1 MVKEIDINEIKP
13 ADYNPRRISKK
24 EYNKLKE
31 SIDKFGLTDP
41 IIINLKNNTIIGG
54 HQRYSIIKNEF
65 PNMKLYLFEI
75 GNIGWV
81 TSNLNFNIDSFD
93 DEILLNINLNS
104 QSGEWDLEKLNSL
117 VNELK
122 VNDFDT
128 SLTGFDDIEL
138 ETFNDVEDLNLINET
153 LDEIEIEEEDEDI
166 NNILV
171 TEKDII
177 YTLVFDTEEEYD
189 VWNEFL
195 KLNVDDL
202 SISQYLILEL
212 SKYV

>member
-13 ADYNPRRISKK
+13 ADYNPRKISKK

-122 VNDFDT
+122 VNDFDA

-138 ETFNDVEDLNLINET
+138 ETFSDVEDLNLINET

-177 YTLVFDTEEEYD
+177 YTLVFDTEEEYNL
-189 VWNEFL
+189 WNEFL

-202 SISQYLILEL
+202 PISQYLILEL
-212 SKYV
+212 NKYV

>member
-1 MVKEIDINEIKP
+1 MVEKIDINDIKP

-41 IIINLKNNTIIGG
+41 IIINLNNNTIIGG
-54 HQRYSIIKNEF
+54 HQRYSVIKNEF
-65 PNMKLYLFEI
+65 PNMDLYLFKI
-75 GNIGWV
+75 GNIGWI
-81 TSNLNFNIDSFD
+81 TSNLNFTIDNFD

-104 QSGEWDLEKLNSL
+104 QSGEWDLEKLNTL

-128 SLTGFDDIEL
+128 SLTGFDDFEL
-138 ETFNDVEDLNLINET
+138 ETFSDIEDLDVINEVI
-153 LDEIEIEEEDEDI
+153 DEIEIEKESEDI

-171 TEKDII
+171 TEKDIV
-177 YTLVFDTEEEYD
+177 YTLQFDTEEDYN

-195 KLNVDDL
+195 KLNTDDL
-202 SISQYLILEL
+202 LISEYLIMEL
-212 SKYV
+212 NKYV

>member
-1 MVKEIDINEIKP
+1 MVEKIDINDIKP

-41 IIINLKNNTIIGG
+41 IIINLNNNTIIGG
-54 HQRYSIIKNEF
+54 HQRYSVIKNEF
-65 PNMKLYLFEI
+65 PNMDLYLFKI
-75 GNIGWV
+75 GNIGWI
-81 TSNLNFNIDSFD
+81 TSNLNFTIDNFD

-104 QSGEWDLEKLNSL
+104 QNGEWDLEKLNSL

-122 VNDFDT
+122 VNNFDT
-128 SLTGFDDIEL
+128 SLTGFDDFEL
-138 ETFNDVEDLNLINET
+138 ETFSDIEDLDAINEVI
-153 LDEIEIEEEDEDI
+153 DEIEIEKESEDI

-171 TEKDII
+171 TEKDIV
-177 YTLVFDTEEEYD
+177 YTLKFDTEEDYN

-195 KLNVDDL
+195 KLNTDDL
-202 SISQYLILEL
+202 LISEYLIMEL
-212 SKYV
+212 NKYV

>member
-1 MVKEIDINEIKP
+1 MVEKIDINDIKP

-41 IIINLKNNTIIGG
+41 IIINLNNNTIIGG
-54 HQRYSIIKNEF
+54 HQRYSVIKNEF
-65 PNMKLYLFEI
+65 PNMDLYLFKI
-75 GNIGWV
+75 GNIGWI
-81 TSNLNFNIDSFD
+81 TSNLNFTIDNFD

-104 QSGEWDLEKLNSL
+104 QNGEWDLEKLNTL

-122 VNDFDT
+122 VNNFDT
-128 SLTGFDDIEL
+128 SLTGFDDFEL
-138 ETFNDVEDLNLINET
+138 ETFSDIEDLDAINEVI
-153 LDEIEIEEEDEDI
+153 DEIEIEKESEDI

-171 TEKDII
+171 TEKDIV
-177 YTLVFDTEEEYD
+177 YTLKFDTEEDYN

-195 KLNVDDL
+195 KLNTDDL
-202 SISQYLILEL
+202 LISEYLIMEL
-212 SKYV
+212 NKYV